1 MSNGLGYSR
10 GVASYKSSY
19 SRAFTWY
26 KLRNTVY
33 NHVVG
38 EVKAG
43 VKILDVGCGTG
54 ANIQMIN
61 ELLPLA
67 KEIEYYGIDISPKAI
82 EAANDYK
89 NKSDIKNCFFEVG
102 DAESLKCDDA
112 NFDIVICTE
121 VLEHLLHPGKALR
134 EIYRVLKSG
143 GSSIITTPN
152 SASVWKVLAGRRI
165 KDRIEKDVEK
175 LDPCQV
181 RDNRYGHISAL
192 SSREVLS
199 MCSDIGFQI
208 EKAQKGSI
216 VYGLP
221 FYDRH
226 QVLFALLLVMDSILD
241 RLPWNYH
248 FGWGVVLKL
257 RKAHAP

>member
-33 NHVVG
+33 NHVVD

-43 VKILDVGCGTG
+43 AKILEVGCGAG
-54 ANIQMIN
+54 SNIQMIN
-61 ELLPLA
+61 DLSPLA

-102 DAESLKCDDA
+102 EAESLKYGEA
-112 NFDIVICTE
+112 EFDIVICTE
-121 VLEHLLHPGKALR
+121 VLEHLPHPEKALR

-152 SASVWKVLAGRRI
+152 DSNVWKLLAAKRL
-165 KDRIEKDVEK
+165 KNRIEKDVMK
-175 LDPCQV
+175 IDPRQM
-181 RDNRYGHISAL
+181 RDNRYGHISVMRSSEML
-192 SSREVLS
+192 SL
-199 MCSDIGFQI
+199 CKGIGFQI
-208 EKAQKGSI
+208 EKVKKGSI

-226 QVLFALLLVMDSILD
+226 QVLFALLLILDSILD
-241 RLPWNYH
+241 RMPRNYV
-248 FGWGVVLKL
+248 FSWGLVIKL
-257 RKAHAP
+257 RKSDSH